1 MGSPRGC
8 SPLLATERNVV
19 EDGIDQ
25 ALESLSIVE
34 ELSQKMLTWAEAG
47 AKMIPNFILAL
58 LVIGATYVVVKVVGK
73 GLDKVLK
80 KTNAFNHPQLTSLGV
95 TLGKIAL
102 WAAGLF
108 VALTVLNLDK
118 TVTSMLAGLG
128 IIGLALGFAFKDLA
142 TNFMAGIMMTIRKPF
157 RVGDVIEA
165 KGPDITGKVEKIDL
179 REVLVRKFDGELA
192 IIPNKEVYE
201 NTIISRAVPQRRVSV
216 EVGVSYG
223 DDLEAAME
231 ALKNG
236 LEKIDPRANRGVEV
250 FYKEFGGSSI
260 NLDCR
265 VWIDQTDQ
273 PNWLET
279 RSKMVIAM
287 KRALD
292 DANCTIPFPIRTL
305 DFSGPVGADSLDVI
319 MKNNVAGTLSSGS
332 KNGANGQSAN
342 GHNADGESH
351 DVN

>member
-1 MGSPRGC
+1 M
-8 SPLLATERNVV
+8 
-19 EDGIDQ
+19 DK
-25 ALESLSIVE
+25 ALESLSVVE
-34 ELSQKMLTWAEAG
+34 ELTEKLLAWAEAG
-47 AKMIPNFILAL
+47 AEMIPNFILAL
-58 LVIGATYVVVKVVGK
+58 LVIAATYVVVKMVGK
-73 GLDKVLK
+73 ALDKILK

-108 VALTVLNLDK
+108 IALTVLNLDK

-201 NTIISRAVPQRRVSV
+201 NTIISRAVPERRVSV

-231 ALKNG
+231 ALKTA
-236 LEKIDPRANRGVEV
+236 LEGIEPRANRGVEV

-292 DANCTIPFPIRTL
+292 DAGCTIPFPIRTL
-305 DFSGPVGADSLDVI
+305 DFGGVVGGESLDVI
-319 MKNNVAGTLSSGS
+319 MKNNVAGAFSG
-332 KNGANGQSAN
+332 KNGNTDAANGHAANGANGN
-342 GHNADGESH
+342 GESQGH
-351 DVN
+351 EVN